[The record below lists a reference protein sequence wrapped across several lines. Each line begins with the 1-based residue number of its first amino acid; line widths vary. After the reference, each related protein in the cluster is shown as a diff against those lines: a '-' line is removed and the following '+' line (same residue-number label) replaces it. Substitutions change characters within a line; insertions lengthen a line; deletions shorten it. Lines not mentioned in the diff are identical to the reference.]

1 MKMAIARGINGVGLA
16 LVLPAVYSL
25 VADHSD
31 DDTRGS
37 AFGWVYM
44 AQGVGAAMGT
54 SLGVLLAPTSFFG
67 IPGWRLAFHG
77 LALVGVAIVLST
89 WLLAADS
96 TSRQGRIRTSNTKT
110 AAVGTVA
117 EIAHEAR
124 GVLSV
129 PTFWIIVAQ
138 GAAAQVPWSALTFMP
153 MWLELVGLT
162 HWETTVVTSLNGL
175 SNGLGALLA
184 GFAGDL
190 VARRFPNTGRV
201 AMAQVSNASIVPLA
215 ALLLLLVGPGW
226 PLASAVYAGGFLLLG
241 IAMAWSTVS
250 TSK

>member
-1 MKMAIARGINGVGLA
+1 MQMAIARGFNGIGLA
-16 LVLPAVYSL
+16 LVLPAVYSI

-31 DDTRGS
+31 DDTRGT
-37 AFGWVYM
+37 AFGWVFM

-67 IPGWRLAFHG
+67 VPGWRLAFHS
-77 LALVGVAIVLST
+77 LALVGVALALST

-96 TSRQGRIRTSNTKT
+96 SPGNRTSNTK
-110 AAVGTVA
+110 ATVA
-117 EIAHEAR
+117 EIAREAR
-124 GVLSV
+124 GVMSV
-129 PTFWIIVAQ
+129 PTFWVIVAQ

-162 HWETTVVTSLNGL
+162 HWETTVVTSLNCL

-184 GFAGDL
+184 GFAGDIT
-190 VARRFPNTGRV
+190 ARRFPDTGRV
-201 AMAQVSNASIVPLA
+201 ALAQVSNASIVPLA
-215 ALLLLLVGPGW
+215 ALLLLLARPSW
-226 PLASAVYAGGFLLLG
+226 PLAGAVYAGGFLLMG
-241 IAMAWSTVS
+241 VAMAWSTVS